1 MFESEYRESSAV
13 VEAPLREDDA
23 STWAVERGS
32 DGIDQ
37 ECCVRVE
44 AEEFNMANAKP
55 LLLVDGSSYLFRAY
69 HALPDLRT
77 SDGAPTGAVRG
88 VIAMLRKLSNDYAG
102 SPIAVV
108 FDAGGKT
115 FRDELFPEYK
125 ANRPPMPDDLREQI
139 GPIHDVIRAM
149 GLPLIVCPGVEADD
163 VIGTL
168 ATRATQASQ
177 PTIISTSDKDMAQLV
192 NDHVS
197 LVNTMTDT
205 NHGREGVWEKF
216 GVWPE
221 QIIDYLALMG
231 DTSDNIPG
239 VPKVGPKTAAK
250 WLDSYGD
257 LDGVI
262 ANANEIKGKV
272 GESLRDSLEQLPL
285 SRTLATIKCDVDI
298 DLGLDDLSLAVAD
311 TEALRILFKRFE
323 FKSWLAELDGASEIE
338 EIASASGDY
347 RIIDT
352 VDGLKALIEEI
363 NEVQS
368 FAIEIVT
375 GSSDYMDAEIVG
387 IAIATRCEHGAYIP
401 IRHQGQR
408 QLDQDAVLEHLGPI
422 FEDSRLTKMGHDLK
436 FQLNVLARNNVVI
449 RGLSNDTMLESYVF
463 DSVGSRGHKLEDLT
477 AKYSDTRLPPLESVV
492 GKGAKRAPWSM
503 VEVEAACQ
511 FAAQRADAVLRLDR
525 DLRPQLEAK
534 PALVPVYEELEL
546 PLLVV
551 LSEMERAGT
560 LIDAAMLAEQSKQL
574 SDRMV
579 SLQAKAFEL
588 AGEEFNLGSPKQLQ
602 EILYDKLS
610 LPALRKTQKG
620 QRSTAEPVLQE
631 LAQEFE
637 LPQVILDYRSVS
649 KLKSTYT
656 DALPGQING
665 HTGRVHTSY
674 HQAVTATGR
683 LSSSDPNLQN
693 IPIRTGDGRKIRQ
706 AFVAPEGFRLV
717 AADYS
722 QIELR
727 IMAHLSGDAGLCSA
741 FAQGLDVHRATASE
755 VFAVDVEAVNDEQRR
770 SAKAI
775 NFGLIY
781 GMSAFGLG
789 RQLGI
794 ARKVAQEYIDRYFER
809 YPNVRDYMDQIRSR
823 AAEDGFVE
831 TAFGR
836 RLYLP
841 EINAR
846 NVPRRQAAE
855 RAAINA
861 PMQGTAAD
869 IIKRA
874 MLAVD
879 RCLRESP
886 LEAKMVMQVHD
897 ELVFE
902 VAEEDVAELIT
913 LAEETMTSAASLDV
927 PLVVD
932 TGVGINWNEAH

>member
-1 MFESEYRESSAV
+1 
-13 VEAPLREDDA
+13 
-23 STWAVERGS
+23 
-32 DGIDQ
+32 
-37 ECCVRVE
+37 
-44 AEEFNMANAKP
+44 MANAKP

-77 SDGAPTGAVRG
+77 NDGTPTGAVRG
-88 VIAMLRKLSNDYAG
+88 VIAMLRKLINDYSG

-149 GLPLIVCPGVEADD
+149 GLPLVVCPGVEADD

-168 ATRATQASQ
+168 ATQATEASKT
-177 PTIISTSDKDMAQLV
+177 TIISTSDKDMAQLV
-192 NDHVS
+192 NEHVS
-197 LVNTMTDT
+197 LVNTMTDI
-205 NHGREGVWEKF
+205 NLEREGVRERF

-231 DTSDNIPG
+231 DASDNIPG

-250 WLDSYGD
+250 WLDNYGD
-257 LDGVI
+257 LDGVV
-262 ANANEIKGKV
+262 ANATKIKGKV

-285 SRTLATIKCDVDI
+285 SRTLATIKCDVEI
-298 DLGLDDLSLAVAD
+298 DLGLDDLSAAVAD
-311 TEALRILFKRFE
+311 TEALRNLFARFE
-323 FKSWLAELDGASEIE
+323 FKSWLAELGGALEIGE
-338 EIASASGDY
+338 TVGASGDY

-352 VDGLKALIEEI
+352 AEGLKALVEEI
-363 NEVQS
+363 NDVQGL
-368 FAIEIVT
+368 AIEIVT
-375 GSSDYMDAEIVG
+375 GSSDYMDGEIVG
-387 IAIATRCEHGAYIP
+387 IAIATRREQGAYIP
-401 IRHQGQR
+401 IGHQGQK
-408 QLDQDAVLEHLGPI
+408 QLDQDVVLEHLGPI
-422 FEDSRLTKMGHDLK
+422 FDDNRLLKTGHDLK
-436 FQLNVLARNNVVI
+436 FQINVLARNNVTI
-449 RGLSNDTMLESYVF
+449 RGFANDTMLESYVF
-463 DSVGSRGHKLEDLT
+463 DSVGSRGHKLEDLIS
-477 AKYSDTRLPPLESVV
+477 KYSDTRLTPLESVV
-492 GKGAKRAPWSM
+492 GKGAKRTPWSM
-503 VEVEAACQ
+503 VEIEAACQ
-511 FAAQRADAVLRLDR
+511 FAAQRADAVLRLDQ

-534 PALVPVYEELEL
+534 PSLAPVYEDLEL

-560 LIDAAMLAEQSKQL
+560 LIDAAMLAEQSNEL
-574 SDRMV
+574 SHRMV
-579 SLQAKAFEL
+579 SLEAKAFEL

-602 EILYDKLS
+602 EILYDKLA

-693 IPIRTGDGRKIRQ
+693 IPIRTAAGRKIRQ
-706 AFVAPEGFRLV
+706 AFVAPDGFRLV

-741 FAQGLDVHRATASE
+741 FAEGLDVHRATASE
-755 VFAVDVEAVNDEQRR
+755 VFGVDVEAVKEEQRR

-823 AAEDGFVE
+823 AADDGFVE

-879 RCLRESP
+879 RSLKESP

-902 VAEEDVAELIT
+902 VAEDDVAELIA
-913 LAEETMTSAASLDV
+913 LAEETMTSAASLKV

-932 TGVGINWNEAH
+932 TGVGVNWDEAH

>member
-1 MFESEYRESSAV
+1 
-13 VEAPLREDDA
+13 
-23 STWAVERGS
+23 
-32 DGIDQ
+32 
-37 ECCVRVE
+37 
-44 AEEFNMANAKP
+44 MANAKP

-323 FKSWLAELDGASEIE
+323 FKSWLAELDGASDIE
-338 EIASASGDY
+338 ETASASGDY

-387 IAIATRCEHGAYIP
+387 IAIATRCEHGVYIP

-534 PALVPVYEELEL
+534 PALMPVYEELEL

-560 LIDAAMLAEQSKQL
+560 LIDAAMLAEQSKEL

>member
-1 MFESEYRESSAV
+1 
-13 VEAPLREDDA
+13 
-23 STWAVERGS
+23 
-32 DGIDQ
+32 
-37 ECCVRVE
+37 
-44 AEEFNMANAKP
+44 MANAKP

-477 AKYSDTRLPPLESVV
+477 AKYSDTRLTPLESVV

>member
-1 MFESEYRESSAV
+1 MELLETSVRGADTRTWV
-13 VEAPLREDDA
+13 VDKGLH
-23 STWAVERGS
+23 
-32 DGIDQ
+32 GIDQ
-37 ECCVRVE
+37 EGCVRVE
-44 AEEFNMANAKP
+44 AGEFNMANAKP

-77 SDGAPTGAVRG
+77 STGAPTGAVRG
-88 VIAMLRKLSNDYAG
+88 VIAMLRKLSSDFVD

-115 FRDELFPEYK
+115 FRNQLFPEYK

-149 GLPLIVCPGVEADD
+149 GLPLLVCPGVEADD

-168 ATRATQASQ
+168 AARATQAEQ

-192 NDHVS
+192 NEHVS

-205 NHGREGVWEKF
+205 NLERDGVRERF

-262 ANANEIKGKV
+262 ANASAIKGKV
-272 GESLRDSLEQLPL
+272 GESLRDNLEQLPL
-285 SRTLATIKCDVDI
+285 SRTLATIKCDVALDTE
-298 DLGLDDLSLAVAD
+298 LDDLNLAVAD
-311 TEALRILFKRFE
+311 TEALRDLFKRFE
-323 FKSWLAELDGASEIE
+323 FKSWLAELDGTLETEQMTI
-338 EIASASGDY
+338 ASGDY

-352 VDGLKALIEEI
+352 VEGLSGLVDEI
-363 NEVQS
+363 NETLG
-368 FAIEIVT
+368 FALEIVI
-375 GSSDYMDAEIVG
+375 GSNDYMTGEIVG
-387 IAIATRCEHGAYIP
+387 IAIATQCGQGAYVP
-401 IRHQGQR
+401 IGHQLQK
-408 QLDQDAVLEHLGPI
+408 QLDRDTVLAHLGPV
-422 FEDSRLTKMGHDLK
+422 FEDDRLTKTGHDLK
-436 FQLNVLARNNVVI
+436 FQRNVLAQDDVVL
-449 RGLSNDTMLESYVF
+449 RGLANDTMLESYVF
-463 DSVGSRGHKLEDLT
+463 DSVGSRGHKLEDVT
-477 AKYSDTRLPPLESVV
+477 AKYSDMLLTPLDAVV
-492 GKGAKRAPWSM
+492 GKGVKRVPWST
-503 VEVEAACQ
+503 VEIEAACQ
-511 FAAQRADAVLRLDR
+511 FAAQRADAALRLNQV
-525 DLRPQLEAK
+525 LRPQLEAQ
-534 PALVPVYEELEL
+534 PSLLPVYEELEL
-546 PLLVV
+546 PLLPV

-560 LIDAAMLAEQSKQL
+560 LIDAAMLAEQSNEL
-574 SDRMV
+574 SHRMV

-656 DALPGQING
+656 DALPGQINSC
-665 HTGRVHTSY
+665 TGRVHTSY

-693 IPIRTGDGRKIRQ
+693 IPIRTADGRKIRQ
-706 AFVAPEGFRLV
+706 AFVAPEGFQLV

-727 IMAHLSGDAGLCSA
+727 IMAHLSGDVGLCSA
-741 FAQGLDVHRATASE
+741 FAQGLDVHRATAAE
-755 VFAVDVEAVNDEQRR
+755 VFAEDVDAVTDAQRR

-794 ARKVAQEYIDRYFER
+794 ARNVAQEYIDRYFDR
-809 YPNVRDYMDQIRSR
+809 YPSVRDYMDQIRSR

-841 EINAR
+841 EINAS

-855 RAAINA
+855 RTAINA

-874 MLAVD
+874 MLALD
-879 RCLRESP
+879 RHLRESS
-886 LEAKMVMQVHD
+886 LKAKMVMQVHD

-913 LAEETMTSAASLDV
+913 LAEETMTNAASLDV

-932 TGVGINWNEAH
+932 TGFGINWDEAH